1 MKRKTLIFQTHSWK
15 YLL

>member
-1 MKRKTLIFQTHSWK
+1 MKRKTLLFQTHSWK